1 MTRRVALHRNVTS
14 REMGRPRKLRFPV
27 GFFIWLKLSSKALVN
42 KGGIGM
48 NSTTYMIAGVL
59 LIILGVV
66 GLYYTRQAPG
76 IALFALIG
84 MFGGIAMIG
93 KATGKL

>member
-1 MTRRVALHRNVTS
+1 
-14 REMGRPRKLRFPV
+14 
-27 GFFIWLKLSSKALVN
+27 
-42 KGGIGM
+42 M

-66 GLYYTRQAPG
+66 GIYYTRQAPG
-76 IALFALIG
+76 LALLASIGLIA
-84 MFGGIAMIG
+84 GIAMIG